1 MQCVETGAQ
10 RPSRIIQ
17 ISESAALYLPRRS
30 LDCVLD
36 LPSQRP
42 SLILSPLLSLQ
53 MLDPRLLY
61 LLRRR
66 RCSVSGGRIND
77 TRVVTGIARTDI
89 CVRIRTTVTS
99 VISPVA

>member
-1 MQCVETGAQ
+1 MQCVETGAR
-10 RPSRIIQ
+10 RPSWIIQ
-17 ISESAALYLPRRS
+17 ISESAAHNLPRRS

-42 SLILSPLLSLQ
+42 SLILSPLLPLQ

-66 RCSVSGGRIND
+66 RCSVSRGRIND
-77 TRVVTGIARTDI
+77 TRVVAGITRTDI
-89 CVRIRTTVTS
+89 RVRVRTTVAS
-99 VISPVA
+99 VISPVV